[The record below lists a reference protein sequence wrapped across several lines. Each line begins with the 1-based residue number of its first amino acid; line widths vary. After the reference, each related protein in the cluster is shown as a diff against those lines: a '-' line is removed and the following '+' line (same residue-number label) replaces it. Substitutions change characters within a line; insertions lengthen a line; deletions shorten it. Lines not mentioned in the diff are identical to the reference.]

1 MLRVSAVALAIA
13 VCCFAVLPP
22 ALIERNDDNLSFDE
36 ASKIEILS
44 FAKTILSEPFLTRE
58 YLAPKLDLKADQINL
73 ESVNKIR
80 FRTLEN
86 LLINYK
92 AAIGDQNG
100 ELPRSTPEAQLKR
113 LTQNFAINNAKEKFY
128 RAYFYEQL
136 RLAALFP
143 KISSEIDRF
152 NDNEILG
159 TEFNDRVFYLTYDD
173 GPSDQNG
180 STDRLI
186 KALNDRNINAIFF
199 ALGSAAQKRENDL
212 ADLYKDQ
219 CLASHGWTHI
229 SHAKSVKEALRSI
242 EQSAN
247 LLNARAHNSYIAAFR
262 PPYGR
267 RLDNSDPFF
276 RDKIKIV
283 LWNIDSQDWQ
293 KTISVKAAAD
303 RVLTLM
309 LVWRKGIVLFH
320 DIYDKAEIALPL
332 IYDRAKRWNISFA
345 NCRSII

>member
-1 MLRVSAVALAIA
+1 MPALRVSAIASAIA

-22 ALIERNDDNLSFDE
+22 ALIERGDDNLSFDE

-80 FRTLEN
+80 FRTLKN
-86 LLINYK
+86 LLINYQ

-100 ELPRSTPEAQLKR
+100 ELSRSTPEAQLKR
-113 LTQNFAINNAKEKFY
+113 LTQNFTVDSAKEKFY
-128 RAYFYEQL
+128 RAYFYEQS

-152 NDNEILG
+152 NDSEILG

-173 GPSDQNG
+173 GPSDQNS

-186 KALNDRNINAIFF
+186 KALNDRNINAVFF

-212 ADLYKDQ
+212 ADLYKNQ
-219 CLASHGWTHI
+219 CLASHGWIHT
-229 SHAKSVKEALRSI
+229 SHAKNAKEALKSI

-247 LLNARAHNSYIAAFR
+247 LLNAYAHNSYIAAFR

-267 RLDNSDPFF
+267 RDPSFH
-276 RDKIKIV
+276 DKAKIV

-293 KTISVKAAAD
+293 KTVSAKAAAD

-320 DIYDKAEIALPL
+320 DIYDKAETALPL
-332 IYDRAKRWNISFA
+332 IYDRAKRWNLSFA